1 MRALVVGGGI
11 AGMSCAIT
19 LRGLGAEVDLID
31 LDPEWRVYGAGITIT
46 RPSWRAFERIGVLDQ
61 LLETGFAG
69 DGIQVCTA
77 DGTPL
82 HRVEDP
88 VLEDGAAP
96 GSGGIMRPDLHRVL
110 SQRVIEL
117 GVNVALGVTVDTL
130 EQNGRAVTACLSDG
144 RSETYDLVIGADG
157 LFSCVRKLIRPDA
170 PSPEYTGQTVW
181 RLFAERPDTVDR
193 RHYFLGGRYKIG
205 LSPVSKTHLY
215 MFLLETTPR
224 PDIIPEPELHRRLAH
239 MLDGYGGP
247 LTELREGLSEASPIV
262 VRPLEAFLLRPPWH
276 AGRVLLVGDAAH
288 PTTPHLA
295 SGAGMAVEDAVV
307 LAEELAAAN
316 GDIAS
321 ALDSYTERR
330 WLRCRTVV
338 ENSLEIGRR
347 EQMGSPPEEQ
357 TALIGQSL
365 ALLARPL

>member
-19 LRGLGAEVDLID
+19 LRGLGVEVDLID

-46 RPSWRAFERIGVLDQ
+46 RPSWRAFDRIGVLEQ
-61 LLETGFAG
+61 LLQTGFAG
-69 DGIQVCTA
+69 DGIQVCAA
-77 DGTPL
+77 DGTPM

-88 VLEDGAAP
+88 ILDEGSAP

-110 SQRVIEL
+110 SRQVLEL
-117 GVNVALGVTVDTL
+117 GVNVSLGVTVDALDQT
-130 EQNGRAVTACLSDG
+130 GSAVTARFSDG
-144 RSETYDLVIGADG
+144 RSASYDLVLGADG
-157 LFSCVRKLIRPDA
+157 LFSRVRKLILPDA
-170 PSPEYTGQTVW
+170 PAPEYTGQTVW
-181 RLFAERPDTVDR
+181 RLFAERPEAVDR
-193 RHYFLGGRYKIG
+193 RHFFLGGRHKIG

-224 PDIIPEPELHRRLAH
+224 REIVPDHELHRHLAR

-247 LTELREGLSEASPIV
+247 VAELREGLCESSPIV
-262 VRPLEAFLLRPPWH
+262 VRPLEAFLLPPPWH
-276 AGRVLLVGDAAH
+276 VGRVLLVGDAAH

-307 LAEELAAAN
+307 LADELAASD
-316 GDIAS
+316 GDIAA
-321 ALDSYTERR
+321 ALDSYTARR
-330 WLRCRTVV
+330 WLRCSTVV

-347 EQMGSPPEEQ
+347 EQAGRPPGEQ
-357 TALIGQSL
+357 TDLISQTL
-365 ALLARPL
+365 AVLARPL